1 MPVSDTELALIRAS
15 CEGLAEAGDDLFK
28 WEWDD
33 RFGAALSTFQDTRE
47 ADVRALLA
55 PGLPVCHDV
64 KTIGDAQKLA
74 QEIAKAF
81 GGLRAG
87 QKLLLSTEDQTPML
101 VGAWW
106 PWGNGTTISLRVK
119 LVVLG
124 LSSEEKA
131 ELLDTFRG
139 WLKL

>member
-1 MPVSDTELALIRAS
+1 MPVSESALAQVKAS
-15 CEGLAEAGDDLFK
+15 CEGLAGAGDTIFN

-33 RFGAALSTFQDTRE
+33 RFGAALSTFQE
-47 ADVRALLA
+47 AQASEVRALLA

-64 KTIGDAQKLA
+64 KTIKDAQKLA

-87 QKLLLSTEDQTPML
+87 QKLFLSSEDQSPML

-106 PWGNGTTISLRVK
+106 PWGNGTTISLRAKV
-119 LVVLG
+119 VVLG
-124 LSSEEKA
+124 LSSEEKV
-131 ELLDTFRG
+131 ELLNSFRG
-139 WLKL
+139 WFKF